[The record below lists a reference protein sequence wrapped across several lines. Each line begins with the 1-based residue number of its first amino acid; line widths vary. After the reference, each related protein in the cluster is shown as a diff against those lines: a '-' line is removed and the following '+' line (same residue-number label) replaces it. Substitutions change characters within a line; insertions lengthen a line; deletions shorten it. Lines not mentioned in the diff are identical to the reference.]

1 MEDQAQKDVA
11 VVDVVVV
18 VGHVDSTLL
27 AEEAE
32 VVPSVDDAEAVAAV
46 EAVHNTHTEQE
57 AEQHTSFQDN
67 HI

>member
-1 MEDQAQKDVA
+1 MEDQAQKDV
-11 VVDVVVV
+11 DVVVV
-18 VGHVDSTLL
+18 VHVDLTPQ

-32 VVPSVDDAEAVAAV
+32 VAPSVDDAEAVAAA

-57 AEQHTSFQDN
+57 AEHTLFQDN